1 MKNLLCLFNI
11 HKSSL
16 QHLLDVY
23 KRQDALYALS
33 EISSENGYTRPH
45 FHSEHAIFMEEA
57 RHPILDRSMKQTRY
71 VSNNLDM
78 SEEHDILMITGPN
91 MGGKSTY
98 MRQTALI
105 VVKMCIRDRHSTLKN
120 RA

>member
-1 MKNLLCLFNI
+1 MFHALLSDICVYLPKL
-11 HKSSL
+11 H
-16 QHLLDVY
+16 DVA
-23 KRQDALYALS
+23 KALATIDALYALS

-105 VVKMCIRDRHSTLKN
+105 VVMAQIG
-120 RA
+120 